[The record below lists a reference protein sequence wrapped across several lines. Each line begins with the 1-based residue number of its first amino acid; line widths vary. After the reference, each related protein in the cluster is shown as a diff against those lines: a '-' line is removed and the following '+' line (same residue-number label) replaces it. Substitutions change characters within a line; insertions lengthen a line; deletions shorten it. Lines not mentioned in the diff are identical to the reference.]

1 MYFLLGPR
9 KKTPGKNPAENVPP
23 NPVKN
28 ILPSTLSR
36 ENAIF
41 ATSITL
47 QKSQMIRINSCL
59 REMFS
64 RVLFLGGSFSD
75 LILDFLF
82 FYDVICL

>member
-28 ILPSTLSR
+28 ILPYTLSR

-41 ATSITL
+41 ATSITPSE
-47 QKSQMIRINSCL
+47 KSNDSYKLMS
-59 REMFS
+59 
-64 RVLFLGGSFSD
+64 
-75 LILDFLF
+75 
-82 FYDVICL
+82 